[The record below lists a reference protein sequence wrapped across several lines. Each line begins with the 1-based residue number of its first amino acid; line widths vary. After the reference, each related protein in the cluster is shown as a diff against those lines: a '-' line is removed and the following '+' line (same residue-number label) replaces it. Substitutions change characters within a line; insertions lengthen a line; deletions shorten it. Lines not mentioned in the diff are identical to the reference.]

1 MIKKIFLP
9 AFFLFSLVTF
19 AQQSTS
25 SPYSFYGIGDIRFKG
40 TVENRLM
47 GGVSVFTDSIHL
59 NLQNPASYSGLKL
72 STFTLGASFDAVK
85 LKSYQGNDKAQRT
98 TVDYL
103 AIGLP
108 VMHRGTVA
116 FGLVPYSAVGY
127 KVRSDDDVAGVYR
140 RYEGKG
146 GVNKAFIGYGFQIN
160 NNWSVGA
167 DFGYNF
173 GRIETN
179 NYKYLAEAEYG
190 VRENNTSQL
199 SGFTFKAGTMYHKMV
214 NKRDYYAS
222 LSYMPTTNLKSTNL
236 RDINTVLYSTVGT
249 ATVIDTFPDVETR
262 IKIKLPGQLAFGI
275 GFGQAKK
282 WLIGTELILKQSSD
296 FGNRFSDTNQSTYEN
311 GFQYSLGGYFVP
323 NYNAFSNY
331 LKKITY
337 RAGLRYE
344 KTGLIISNESI
355 KDYSVTGG
363 FGFPLGGLFSN
374 LNLGVEYGK
383 RGTIKANL
391 VEENYTNVFLSL
403 SLNDKWFVQRKFD

>member
-47 GGVSVFTDSIHL
+47 GGVSVFSDSIHL
-59 NLQNPASYSGLKL
+59 NLQNPASYSSLKL
-72 STFTLGASFDAVK
+72 STFTLGASFNAVR

-98 TVDYL
+98 TVDYI
-103 AIGLP
+103 AVGLP

-116 FGLVPYSAVGY
+116 FGLVPYSSVGY
-127 KVRSDDDVAGVYR
+127 KIRNTDAKGIAR
-140 RYEGKG
+140 RYEGEG
-146 GVNKAFIGYGFQIN
+146 GVNKAFAGFGFQIN
-160 NNWSVGA
+160 NNFSVGA
-167 DFGYNF
+167 DLGYNF

-179 NYKYLAEAEYG
+179 NYKYVDDVQYG
-190 VRENNTSQL
+190 ARETNVSEL
-199 SGFTFKAGTMYHKMV
+199 SGFSFKAGGMYHKTV
-214 NKRDYYAS
+214 KTHDFFAS
-222 LSYMPTTNLKSTNL
+222 LSYMPPSNL
-236 RDINTVLYSTVGT
+236 RSNNVRAINSVQFSEVGT
-249 ATVIDTFPDVETR
+249 ATVVDTFPDVR
-262 IKIKLPGQLAFGI
+262 SRVKLKLPGQLAFGA
-275 GFGQAKK
+275 GFGHAKK
-282 WLIGTELILKQSSD
+282 WLVGTEIILKQSNDFSNLTSD
-296 FGNRFSDTNQSTYEN
+296 ITQATYEN
-311 GFQYSLGGYFVP
+311 GVQLSLGGYFVP
-323 NYNAFSNY
+323 NYNAFSSY
-331 LKKITY
+331 FKKITY

-344 KTGLIISNESI
+344 KTGLVVHNESI

-383 RGTIKANL
+383 RGTVNANL
-391 VEENYTNVFLSL
+391 VEENYTTAFLSL